1 MKAEKHL
8 AKALQIEK
16 SLKKLLPD
24 KEGENVAAIVELT
37 YGIVQ
42 HFLACGSEKRFGE
55 HINTHVGLSRFLVT
69 RGESEV
75 AGLFRQLDEFRV
87 GRWYGGQE
95 NGEIV
100 KACLNLIK
108 EVKKWCN
115 LNA

>member
-8 AKALQIEK
+8 TKALQIEE

-24 KEGENVAAIVELT
+24 KEGKNVAAIVELT

-42 HFLACGSEKRFGE
+42 HLLAYGSEKRFGK
-55 HINTHVGLSRFLVT
+55 HINTHVGLSKFLVT
-69 RGESEV
+69 EGEVEM
-75 AGLFRQLDEFRV
+75 AGFFRQLDEFRV

-100 KACLNLIK
+100 KACLKLIK

-115 LNA
+115 PNA